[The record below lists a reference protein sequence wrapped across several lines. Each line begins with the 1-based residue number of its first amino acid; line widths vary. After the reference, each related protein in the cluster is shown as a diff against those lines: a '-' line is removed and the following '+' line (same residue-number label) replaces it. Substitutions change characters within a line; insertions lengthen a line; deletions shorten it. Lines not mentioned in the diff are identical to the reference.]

1 MKFINDTRIT
11 KLQNG
16 ISCNDWNECP
26 FYHTLDN
33 WWHQSENVMKHVSDF
48 VDEID
53 EIMGSQN
60 SKQNFT
66 VVLKMMIVKNV
77 G

>member
-1 MKFINDTRIT
+1 
-11 KLQNG
+11 
-16 ISCNDWNECP
+16 
-26 FYHTLDN
+26 
-33 WWHQSENVMKHVSDF
+33 MKHVSDF